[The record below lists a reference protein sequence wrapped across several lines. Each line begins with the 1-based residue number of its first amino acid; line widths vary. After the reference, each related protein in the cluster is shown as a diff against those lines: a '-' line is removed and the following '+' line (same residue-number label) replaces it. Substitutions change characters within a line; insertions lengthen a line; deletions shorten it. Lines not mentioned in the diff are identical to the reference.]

1 MVSADE
7 WKKKIMEGL
16 KEVYDPEIPID
27 IVNLGLIY
35 ELRISEEGDVYIR
48 IGATAPTCPVTDDLV
63 YTVEQVIK
71 ETVSPRSV
79 KVDLDLD
86 TRWTPL
92 MMTEE
97 GREQFKQKYGYD
109 IVEMWKLQYGEGNE
123 SGSTAT
129 Y

>member
-1 MVSADE
+1 MVNIDE
-7 WKKKIMEGL
+7 WKRKIMEGL

-35 ELRISEEGDVYIR
+35 ELKISGDGDVYIR
-48 IGATAPTCPVTDDLV
+48 VGATTPACPVTEDLV

-71 ETVSPRSV
+71 ETVSAKSI

-109 IVEMWKLQYGEGNE
+109 IVQMWKLQYGEDQ
-123 SGSTAT
+123 
-129 Y
+129 

>member
-1 MVSADE
+1 MTVNVDE

-16 KEVYDPEIPID
+16 KDVYDPEIPID

-48 IGATAPTCPVTDDLV
+48 VGVTTPYCPVTEDIA

-71 ETVSPRSV
+71 ETVNAKSINV
-79 KVDLDLD
+79 ELDLD

-92 MMTEE
+92 MMTDE
-97 GREQFKQKYGYD
+97 GKETFKKRFGYD
-109 IVEMWKLQYGEGNE
+109 IVQMWKMQHGEE
-123 SGSTAT
+123 Q
-129 Y
+129 